1 MGWGEGRATGG
12 SNDRHRWHVEG
23 LEKVNSLYGRYVNI
37 WGNSLVISL
46 REVNLLKYIGG
57 EGE

>member
-1 MGWGEGRATGG
+1 M
-12 SNDRHRWHVEG
+12 
-23 LEKVNSLYGRYVNI
+23 YGRYVNI